1 MSEIHFRI
9 ARTEDVVAYYGHLPG
24 YRMRGIVATEDG
36 KPVGLSG
43 VFYLDGYPIAFSEMK
58 PAMRSRRK
66 DIARGV
72 RITMDFLDNL
82 GTGTFAVPN
91 AAEPNSTYLLVKL
104 GYKPT
109 GSFCDMG
116 EYFFREAP

>member
-1 MSEIHFRI
+1 MSGIHFRP

-24 YRMRGIVATEDG
+24 FRMRGVVATEDG

-43 VFYLDGYPIAFSEMK
+43 VFYLGAHPIAFSEMK
-58 PAMRSRRK
+58 PEVRSRRK

-72 RITMDFLDNL
+72 RITMDFIDTL
-82 GTGTFAVPN
+82 GIGTYAVPN
-91 AAEPNSTYLLVKL
+91 PTEPNATYLLVKL

-109 GSFCDMG
+109 GSFCDLG
-116 EYFFREAP
+116 EYFFREAR